1 MMGYPIRVRASA
13 LIVRDGAVLVVE
25 FNDETGLHYNLPAG
39 GVEKGE
45 SVVQAVK
52 REAKEEASV
61 DVEVGR
67 LTFVY
72 EYQPGL
78 NTFEYGQIH
87 TLDFI
92 FECKLAAHN
101 ACPKMPERPDPHQTA
116 VKWVNLAELAS
127 VNLLPRI
134 GTHIIQYAR
143 GDCPG
148 LVFIEE
154 HRL

>member
-13 LIVRDGAVLVVE
+13 LIVRDDAVMVVE
-25 FNDETGLHYNLPAG
+25 FDDETGLHYNLPAG
-39 GVEKGE
+39 GVEAGE
-45 SVVQAVK
+45 SVGQAVK

-72 EYQPGL
+72 EYQPAL
-78 NTFEYGQIH
+78 NAFEYGRIH

-92 FECKLAAHN
+92 FECKLAHN

-127 VNLLPRI
+127 VNLLPKI
-134 GTHIIQYAR
+134 GTYIIQYAR

-148 LVFIEE
+148 LIFIEE
-154 HRL
+154 HWL